1 MATTPRDETLNVD
14 LVALRQRY
22 ARERDKRIRADGLSQ
37 YIQPEG
43 DFKHYV
49 DDPYVKTD
57 GKRGAVEEDLDVAV
71 IGGGFGG
78 VLTGAYLRKSGVT
91 SIRIIEKAGG
101 FGGVWYWNRYPGVAC
116 DMEAYVYLPML
127 EEMGYVPPKRYV
139 VGQQIRSYVESVA
152 QRFGLDRSALLQTE
166 VTSTTWDDTAA
177 RWIIRTNRGDT
188 LRAKHVCHTNGT
200 LSRPKLP
207 GIPGI
212 DRFEGHTFHT
222 SRWDYGYTGGNEDGH
237 LDRIGDKAVGIIGTG
252 ATAIQCIPHLAEGA
266 RHLYVFQRTPSSV
279 DERKDHPTDVNWFRS
294 LKPGWQQERR
304 ENFNLLLAG
313 GVAPVDLVND
323 GWTAVGR
330 MMSGLFRDDPNIAM
344 TPEKYVL
351 ASELADFRKMEE
363 LRHRVDESVRDPATA
378 EKLKPYYRQFC
389 KRPCFHNE
397 YLPTFNRSNVT
408 LVDTD
413 GQGVQQIT
421 EQGVIVNDR
430 LYPLDCLIFS
440 TGFETGTSYS
450 QRAGYTIIGRQGQT
464 LDQKWRD
471 GVSTL
476 HGMSTHGFPN
486 AFFLS
491 NFQSGFAL
499 NYTHTLDEESR
510 HVAYIITQA
519 LNGDIRTIEPSEEA
533 ERNWVNTIVE
543 KSALFEEFLA
553 GCTPGYYNDEGRVR
567 ERSRRNAWYGG
578 GSPEFF
584 KLIADWRDAGTLAG
598 MDVVRNRATS

>member
-1 MATTPRDETLNVD
+1 MANNLLSEALNFDPVT
-14 LVALRQRY
+14 LRQRY
-22 ARERDKRIRADGLSQ
+22 AQERDKRIRSDGLSQ
-37 YIQPEG
+37 YIPPEG

-57 GKRGAVEEDLDVAV
+57 GKRRPVEEDLDVAV

-78 VLTGAYLRKSGVT
+78 VLTGAYLRKSGVK

-127 EEMGYVPPKRYV
+127 EETGYVPPKRYV
-139 VGQQIRSYVESVA
+139 VGQQIRSYVESLA
-152 QRFGLDRSALLQTE
+152 KRFALDDTALLQTE
-166 VTSTTWDDTAA
+166 VASVSWDQAIA
-177 RWIIRTNRGDT
+177 RWIIRTDRGDT
-188 LRAKHVCHTNGT
+188 LRARFVCHTNGT

-222 SRWDYGYTGGNEDGH
+222 SRWDYAYTGGSEDGG
-237 LDRIGDKAVGIIGTG
+237 LDRLAGKAVGIIGTG
-252 ATAIQCIPHLAEGA
+252 ATAIQCVPHLAEGA
-266 RHLYVFQRTPSSV
+266 KHLYVFQRTPSSV
-279 DERKDHPTDVNWFRS
+279 DVRNDYPTDVDWFRS
-294 LKPGWQQERR
+294 QAPGWQKERR
-304 ENFNLLLAG
+304 ENFNMLLAG

-330 MMSGLFRDDPNIAM
+330 MMSGLFRDDPGIAM
-344 TPEKYVL
+344 SPEKYVL
-351 ASELADFRKMEE
+351 ASEMADFRKMEE
-363 LRHRVDESVRDPATA
+363 LRHRVDSIVRDPQTA

-397 YLPTFNRSNVT
+397 YLPTFNRANVT
-408 LVDTD
+408 LVDTG
-413 GQGVQQIT
+413 GQGVRQIN
-421 EQGVIVNDR
+421 EKGVVVDGS

-450 QRAGYTIIGRQGQT
+450 QRAGYAIMGRDGLR
-464 LDQKWRD
+464 LDEKWKD

-476 HGMSTHGFPN
+476 HGMSTRGFPN

-499 NYTHTLDEESR
+499 NYTHTLDEEAQ
-510 HVAYIITQA
+510 HVAYIVA
-519 LNGDIRTIEPSEEA
+519 KGLADGARTIEPTQEA
-533 ERNWVNTIVE
+533 EQQWVETIVA
-543 KSALFEEFLA
+543 KSAMVEEFLA
-553 GCTPGYYNDEGRVR
+553 SCTPGYYNDEGRVR

-584 KLIADWRDAGTLAG
+584 KLIADWRDAGTLEG
-598 MDVVRNRATS
+598 MDIVRNRAPS

>member
-1 MATTPRDETLNVD
+1 MANNLLSEALNFD
-14 LVALRQRY
+14 PVALRQRY
-22 ARERDKRIRADGLSQ
+22 AAERDRRIRSEGLSQ
-37 YIQPEG
+37 YIPPEG

-49 DDPYVKTD
+49 DDPYVNTH
-57 GKRGAVEEDLDVAV
+57 GKRSPVEEELDVAV

-78 VLTGAYLRKSGVT
+78 VLTGAYLRKSGVKN
-91 SIRIIEKAGG
+91 IRIIEKAGG

-139 VGQQIRSYVESVA
+139 VGQQIRSYVESLA
-152 QRFGLDRSALLQTE
+152 KRFALDDTALLQTE
-166 VTSTTWDDTAA
+166 VASVSWDQATA
-177 RWIIRTNRGDT
+177 RWIIRTDQGDT
-188 LRAKHVCHTNGT
+188 LRARFVCHTNGT

-212 DRFEGHTFHT
+212 DLFEGHTFHT
-222 SRWDYGYTGGNEDGH
+222 SRWDYAYTGGTEDGG
-237 LDRIGDKAVGIIGTG
+237 LDRLAGKAVGIIGTG
-252 ATAIQCIPHLAEGA
+252 ATAIQCVPHLAEGA
-266 RHLYVFQRTPSSV
+266 KHLYVFQRTPSSV
-279 DERKDHPTDVNWFRS
+279 DVRNDYPTDLDWFRS
-294 LKPGWQQERR
+294 QGPGWQKHRR
-304 ENFNLLLAG
+304 ENFNMLLAG

-330 MMSGLFRDDPNIAM
+330 MMSGLFRDDPSIAM
-344 TPEKYVL
+344 SPEKYVL
-351 ASELADFRKMEE
+351 ASEMADFRKMEE
-363 LRHRVDESVRDPATA
+363 LRHRVDSIVRDPQTA
-378 EKLKPYYRQFC
+378 ERLKPYYRQFC

-397 YLPTFNRSNVT
+397 YLPTFNRANVT
-408 LVDTD
+408 LVDTG
-413 GQGVQQIT
+413 GQGVRQINET
-421 EQGVIVNDR
+421 GVVVDGS

-450 QRAGYTIIGRQGQT
+450 QRAGYTIVGRDGLR
-464 LDQKWRD
+464 LDEKWKD

-476 HGMSTHGFPN
+476 HGMSTRGFPN

-499 NYTHTLDEESR
+499 NYTHTLDEEAQ
-510 HVAYIITQA
+510 HVAYIVAKGLTDGA
-519 LNGDIRTIEPSEEA
+519 RTIEPTQEA
-533 ERNWVNTIVE
+533 EQQWVETIVA
-543 KSALFEEFLA
+543 KSALVEEFLA

-584 KLIADWRDAGTLAG
+584 KLIADWREAGTLEG
-598 MDVVRNRATS
+598 MDIVRNQAPN

>member
-222 SRWDYGYTGGNEDGH
+222 SRWDYSYTGGNEDGH

-279 DERKDHPTDVNWFRS
+279 DERKDHPTDVNWLRS

-421 EQGVIVNDR
+421 EKGVIVNDR

-510 HVAYIITQA
+510 HVAHIISKA

>member
-1 MATTPRDETLNVD
+1 MANSPLSEAVSFDP
-14 LVALRQRY
+14 VALRQRY
-22 ARERDKRIRADGLSQ
+22 AQERDKRIRSDGLSQ
-37 YIQPEG
+37 YIPPEG

-57 GKRGAVEEDLDVAV
+57 GKRRPVEEYLDVAV

-78 VLTGAYLRKSGVT
+78 VLTGAYLRKSGVK

-127 EEMGYVPPKRYV
+127 EETGYVPPKRYV
-139 VGQQIRSYVESVA
+139 VGQQIRSYVESLA
-152 QRFGLDRSALLQTE
+152 KRFALDDTALLQTE
-166 VTSTTWDDTAA
+166 VASVSWDQATA
-177 RWIIRTNRGDT
+177 RWIIRTDRGDT
-188 LRAKHVCHTNGT
+188 LRARFVCHTNGT

-222 SRWDYGYTGGNEDGH
+222 SRWDYAYTGGNEDGG
-237 LDRIGDKAVGIIGTG
+237 LDRLAGKAVGIIGTG
-252 ATAIQCIPHLAEGA
+252 ATAIQCVPHLAEGA
-266 RHLYVFQRTPSSV
+266 KHLYVFQRTPSSV
-279 DERKDHPTDVNWFRS
+279 DVRSDYPTDVDWFRS
-294 LKPGWQQERR
+294 QAPGWQKERR
-304 ENFNLLLAG
+304 ENFNMLLAG

-330 MMSGLFRDDPNIAM
+330 MMSGLFRDDPGIAM
-344 TPEKYVL
+344 SPEKYVL
-351 ASELADFRKMEE
+351 ASEMADFRKMEE
-363 LRHRVDESVRDPATA
+363 LRHRVDSIVRDPQTA
-378 EKLKPYYRQFC
+378 ERLKPYYRQFC

-397 YLPTFNRSNVT
+397 YLPTFNRANVT
-408 LVDTD
+408 LVDTG
-413 GQGVQQIT
+413 GQGVRQIN
-421 EQGVIVNDR
+421 EKGVVVDGS

-450 QRAGYTIIGRQGQT
+450 QRAGYTIVGRDGLR
-464 LDQKWRD
+464 LDEKWKD

-476 HGMSTHGFPN
+476 HGMSTRGFPN

-499 NYTHTLDEESR
+499 NYTHTLDEEAR
-510 HVAYIITQA
+510 HVAYIVAKGLTDGA
-519 LNGDIRTIEPSEEA
+519 RTIEPTQEA
-533 ERNWVNTIVE
+533 EQQWVETIVA
-543 KSALFEEFLA
+543 KSAMVEEFLA

-584 KLIADWRDAGTLAG
+584 KLIADWREAGTLEG
-598 MDVVRNRATS
+598 MDIVRNQAPN

>member
-1 MATTPRDETLNVD
+1 METGLPTQELGFD
-14 LVALRQRY
+14 LVALRKRY
-22 ARERDKRIRADGLSQ
+22 AEERDKRLRRDGLAQ

-49 DDPYVKTD
+49 DDPYVTACAPRKP
-57 GKRGAVEEDLDVAV
+57 REEELDVAI

-78 VLTGAYLRKSGVT
+78 VLTGAYLRKSGVQ

-127 EEMGYVPPKRYV
+127 EEMGYIPPKRYV
-139 VGQQIRSYVESVA
+139 VGKQIRSYVESLA
-152 QRFGLDRSALLQTE
+152 KKFALDDTALLQTA
-166 VTSTTWDDTAA
+166 VTSVSWDQAAA
-177 RWIIRTNRGDT
+177 RWIIRTDKGDT
-188 LRAKHVCHTNGT
+188 LRARFVCHTNGT

-212 DRFEGHTFHT
+212 DSFEGHTFHT
-222 SRWDYGYTGGNEDGH
+222 SRWDYGYTGGSEDGG
-237 LDRIGDKAVGIIGTG
+237 LDRLADKSVGIIGTG
-252 ATAIQCIPHLAEGA
+252 ATAIQCVPHLAEGA
-266 RHLYVFQRTPSSV
+266 KHLYVFQRTPSSV
-279 DERKDHPTDVNWFRS
+279 DVRNDYPTDVEWFRS
-294 LKPGWQQERR
+294 QKPGWQRERR
-304 ENFNLLLAG
+304 ENFNMLLAG

-330 MMSGLFRDDPNIAM
+330 MMSGLFRDDPGIAM
-344 TPEKYVL
+344 SPEKYVL

-363 LRHRVDESVRDPATA
+363 LRHRVDSVVRDPQTA

-397 YLPTFNRSNVT
+397 YLPTFNRPNVT
-408 LVDTD
+408 LVDT
-413 GQGVQQIT
+413 GGHGVQQIT
-421 EQGVIVNDR
+421 EQGVVVDGT

-450 QRAGYTIIGRQGQT
+450 QRAGYTITGRNGVK
-464 LDQKWRD
+464 LDEKWKD
-471 GVSTL
+471 GVGTL

-486 AFFLS
+486 ALFLS

-499 NYTHTLDEESR
+499 NYTHTLDEEAQ
-510 HVAYIITQA
+510 HVAYIIA
-519 LNGDIRTIEPSEEA
+519 RGLAEGARKIEPSEEA
-533 ERNWVNTIVE
+533 ERQWVATIVE
-543 KSALFEEFLA
+543 KSAMVEEFLA
-553 GCTPGYYNDEGRVR
+553 GCTPGYYNDEGHVR

-584 KLIADWRDAGTLAG
+584 RLIANWRDDGNLAG
-598 MDVVRNRATS
+598 MDVVKD